1 LKNRKARIVAHHPA
15 CDLSLRQEDIS
26 EIFRRIVVR
35 SRVSACRNGTGEK
48 IFRFEVAEEK
58 QDDRNV
64 NKDVGNDNFE
74 SSRNTAD
81 LRF

>member
-15 CDLSLRQEDIS
+15 CDLSLRQEDIF

-35 SRVSACRNGTGEK
+35 SRVSSCRNGIREK

-58 QDDRNV
+58 QDNCKVDKN
-64 NKDVGNDNFE
+64 VGNEGFE
-74 SSRNTAD
+74 
-81 LRF
+81 F